1 MKALG
6 VKKAPALFIVYPD
19 IGGNAKELYRYEG
32 YDLTIKQLR
41 TQLINVIDHENNIR
55 NQIKA
60 DIISSPEAYDAFDK
74 QEVDKILREHQEN
87 EYSKAA
93 QIDKQKMQTE
103 NKEQFNTQ
111 NTQKLHEKQA
121 QLEEELALLIPE
133 ENVIELTLRLPDG
146 KKISQLFR
154 KDHKISVSM

>member
-1 MKALG
+1 MKAVG
-6 VKKAPALFIVYPD
+6 AKKAPVLLITYPD
-19 IGGNAKELYRYEG
+19 IGGNVKELYRFEG
-32 YDLTIKQLR
+32 SELTIKQLR
-41 TQLINVIDHENNIR
+41 TQLINVIDQKNNIT

-60 DIISSPEAYDAFDK
+60 DIINSPETYDAFDK

-93 QIDKQKMQTE
+93 QIDKQKMQSE

-111 NTQKLHEKQA
+111 NAKKLHERQA
-121 QLEEELALLIPE
+121 QLEEELALLVPD

-154 KDHKISVSM
+154 KDHKISVSL